1 MGKRRRARELA
12 LQGLYA
18 LEVAGNPVADV
29 TEAIGRQDPDDTVR
43 DFACD
48 LLRKT
53 VRHHQALDEVV
64 SQAVKNWKFER
75 IAVLDRLILR
85 QALCELLYFEE
96 IPPKV
101 TINEAIDLA
110 KKFSTAESGRFVN
123 GILDALLKKLKTEGK
138 ISKTGRGLMDGAVK

>member
-18 LEVAGNPVADV
+18 LEVAGNPIHEV
-29 TEAIGRQDPDDTVR
+29 TEEIEQQDPDPTVQE
-43 DFACD
+43 FACD

-53 VRHHQALDEVV
+53 VHHHKALDEVV

-85 QALCELLYFEE
+85 QALCELLHFEE

-123 GILDALLKKLKTEGK
+123 GILDALLKKLKAEGK

>member
-1 MGKRRRARELA
+1 MGKRRRARELV

-18 LEVAGNPVADV
+18 LEVAGNPVKTVVD
-29 TEAIGRQDPDDTVR
+29 EIEQKNQDETVKE
-43 DFACD
+43 FACD

-53 VRHHQALDEVV
+53 ATNGQELDDFI
-64 SQAVKNWKFER
+64 SKAVKNWKFER
-75 IAVLDRLILR
+75 IAMLDRLILR
-85 QALCELLYFEE
+85 QSLCELLHFEE

-123 GILDALLKKLKTEGK
+123 GILDALLKKLKTENK
-138 ISKTGRGLMDGAVK
+138 ISKSGRGLMDGAVK